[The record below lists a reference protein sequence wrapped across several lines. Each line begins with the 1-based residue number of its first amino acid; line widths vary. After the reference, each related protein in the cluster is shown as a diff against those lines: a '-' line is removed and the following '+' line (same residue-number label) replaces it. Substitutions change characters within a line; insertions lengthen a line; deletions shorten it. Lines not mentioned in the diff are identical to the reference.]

1 MVDIFTK
8 KTIGRKIGIKKK
20 KLKMGTSVKK
30 REKKLYIRNK
40 SNWIKRNKILIK
52 NIEILNNKKNDVG
65 EQTV

>member
-1 MVDIFTK
+1 
-8 KTIGRKIGIKKK
+8 
-20 KLKMGTSVKK
+20 MGTSVKK

-52 NIEILNNKKNDVG
+52 NREILNNKKNDVG